1 MLKLSVNSRR
11 LRLRHTRLKRRQKIN
26 CEHGLSLLVLSLVAL
41 TELILMLFFRSLS
54 GTFPFNEEEDI
65 QDQIHNAAFMYPPE
79 PWQEISPEGMANC
92 FLSLWSDTRQGHC
105 HVNEW
110 ASSVSEI
117 MSKGVISKLPLRHLQ
132 GGRVKQIYLK
142 AGLSRFSPRS
152 RFLFTERFRPLQGI
166 TLEIVSRNFFAMAWQ
181 NKLLK
186 WKTAQQYI

>member
-1 MLKLSVNSRR
+1 
-11 LRLRHTRLKRRQKIN
+11 
-26 CEHGLSLLVLSLVAL
+26 
-41 TELILMLFFRSLS
+41 MLFFRSLS

-117 MSKGVISKLPLRHLQ
+117 MSKGVS
-132 GGRVKQIYLK
+132 VKQIYLK

-152 RFLFTERFRPLQGI
+152 RFLFTEGFRPLQGI
-166 TLEIVSRNFFAMAWQ
+166 PLEIVSRNFFAMAWQ

>member
-1 MLKLSVNSRR
+1 MPHVQQAYFFLSRPIKFLICGVVVAAPPSMLKLSVSSRR

-26 CEHGLSLLVLSLVAL
+26 CEHGLPLLVLSLAAV

-117 MSKGVISKLPLRHLQ
+117 MSKGVISCP
-132 GGRVKQIYLK
+132 
-142 AGLSRFSPRS
+142 
-152 RFLFTERFRPLQGI
+152 
-166 TLEIVSRNFFAMAWQ
+166 
-181 NKLLK
+181 
-186 WKTAQQYI
+186 